1 MTDEMRNETEGLT
14 ETGVAADAA
23 TVPTGPVQDGAPAA
37 LTGTALPEETAARAA
52 WLGEHAAELAKWLTV
67 LFWLSVLA
75 LVRSGL
81 EDTFKL
87 PEKIA
92 LMGPLLSAV
101 GYGITVVRI
110 CAAWRLRR
118 AERCFGT
125 LALVNGVSLAVL
137 FVSGRMLDGV
147 DAAGFVE
154 GLSKASSVV
163 LAAAGLALLLGLYAA
178 VCYMEMTAYGR
189 VARYVD
195 ETLAVKWHR
204 LRGWAVGATA
214 VTFAAG
220 DLLALC
226 AGDPFAV
233 LFRWSTFMLFLMAAG
248 TIGMV
253 VCSVLELVF
262 LYRTAKRFRAAAL
275 GAPAEGAEN
284 ENAS

>member
-1 MTDEMRNETEGLT
+1 MTDEMRNETEDMA
-14 ETGVAADAA
+14 ETGVD
-23 TVPTGPVQDGAPAA
+23 TDAPAA
-37 LTGTALPEETAARAA
+37 LTGAALPEETAARAA
-52 WLGEHAAELAKWLTV
+52 WLGEHATELAKWLTV

-125 LALVNGVSLAVL
+125 LALIDGAL
-137 FVSGRMLDGV
+137 FVLLCVGSWMLDGV
-147 DAAGFVE
+147 DVTGFVE

-163 LAAAGLALLLGLYAA
+163 LAAVGLALLLGLYAA

-195 ETLAVKWHR
+195 ETLAVKWRR

-220 DLLALC
+220 GLLALC

-233 LFRWSTFMLFLMAAG
+233 LFRWSTFMLLLMAAG

-262 LYRTAKRFRAAAL
+262 LHRTAKRFRAAAL

>member
-1 MTDEMRNETEGLT
+1 MTDEMRNETEGMT

-23 TVPTGPVQDGAPAA
+23 TVPTGPAQDGAPAA

-81 EDTFKL
+81 EDTLKL

-92 LMGPLLSAV
+92 IMGPLLSAV

-118 AERCFGT
+118 AERCFGA
-125 LALVNGVSLAVL
+125 LALVNGVSLAIL

-147 DAAGFVE
+147 DAAGFAE
-154 GLSKASSVV
+154 GLSKATSVV
-163 LAAAGLALLLGLYAA
+163 LAAAGLALLLGLSAA

-204 LRGWAVGATA
+204 LRGWAVGTTA
-214 VTFAAG
+214 VTLAAG
-220 DLLALC
+220 GLLALC

-233 LFRWSTFMLFLMAAG
+233 FFRWSTFMLFLVAAG

-275 GAPAEGAEN
+275 GAPAEGAGS

>member
-1 MTDEMRNETEGLT
+1 MTDEMRNETEDMA
-14 ETGVAADAA
+14 ETGVD
-23 TVPTGPVQDGAPAA
+23 TDAPAA
-37 LTGTALPEETAARAA
+37 LTGAALPEETAARAA
-52 WLGEHAAELAKWLTV
+52 WLGEHATELAKWLTV

-81 EDTFKL
+81 EDTLKL

-101 GYGITVVRI
+101 GYGITVVRV

-125 LALVNGVSLAVL
+125 LALIDGAL
-137 FVSGRMLDGV
+137 FVLLCVGSWMLDGV
-147 DAAGFVE
+147 DVTGFVE

-163 LAAAGLALLLGLYAA
+163 LAAVGLALLLGLYAA

-195 ETLAVKWHR
+195 ETLAVKWRR

-220 DLLALC
+220 GLLALC

-233 LFRWSTFMLFLMAAG
+233 LFRWSTFMLLLMAAG

>member
-1 MTDEMRNETEGLT
+1 MTDEMRNETEDMA
-14 ETGVAADAA
+14 ETGVD
-23 TVPTGPVQDGAPAA
+23 TDAPAA
-37 LTGTALPEETAARAA
+37 LTGAALPEETAARAA
-52 WLGEHAAELAKWLTV
+52 WLGEHATELAKWLTV

-125 LALVNGVSLAVL
+125 LALIDGAL
-137 FVSGRMLDGV
+137 FVLLCVGSWMLDGV
-147 DAAGFVE
+147 DVTGFVE

-163 LAAAGLALLLGLYAA
+163 LAAVGLALLLGLYAA

-214 VTFAAG
+214 VMLAAG
-220 DLLALC
+220 GLLALC

-233 LFRWSTFMLFLMAAG
+233 FFRWSTFMLFLMAAG